1 MCLTGHLHHP
11 VNAFHLNLAAGICS
25 HSATTTLVRLGTNL
39 VDKAEFRA
47 VSLSNVLAIVV

>member
-1 MCLTGHLHHP
+1 MCLTGHLHLTSEP
-11 VNAFHLNLAAGICS
+11 GCS